1 MPRKSLIIIALT
13 LLACFVVLRSRPE
26 KRVTASVSVASR
38 GPSFEVNVDKPLL
51 NRPFW
56 ELPAGLFGVPARG
69 PRFDHTAP
77 GAHIGLVGPARLELS
92 ADGWDLLIET
102 DGKGGVAS
110 GTRLVFPIELAEK
123 QRTLRCR
130 PADRPAG
137 YLRTTTRAGSHALD
151 GNFVVELANCENAE
165 TGKLIDWPSSPLT
178 VRGSFEGLP
187 PELFNS
193 PRNAPSNERILPR
206 ADILPEVTAA

>member
-1 MPRKSLIIIALT
+1 MRRTSLIIIALV

-26 KRVTASVSVASR
+26 KPVTASVSATSR
-38 GPSFEVNVDKPLL
+38 GPSFEVHVEKPLL
-51 NRPFW
+51 NRPLW
-56 ELPAGLFGVPARG
+56 ELPAGLLGVPARG

-77 GAHIGLVGPARLELS
+77 GAHIGSVGPGRLELS
-92 ADGWDLLIET
+92 ADGWDLLIEA

-110 GTRLVFPIELAEK
+110 GTRLVFPIELAET
-123 QRTLRCR
+123 QRTLRCH
-130 PADRPAG
+130 PADRPSG
-137 YLRTTTRAGSHALD
+137 YLRTTTQADSHALD
-151 GNFVVELANCENAE
+151 GTFVVELANCENAE

-193 PRNAPSNERILPR
+193 PRNSPSN
-206 ADILPEVTAA
+206 